1 MKDVFYIFRREFYT
15 VFRDHA
21 VITFFIMLTLGYPL
35 VYTYI
40 YSNEVVREVP
50 VAVIDHSHSP
60 LSREFLRM
68 WEASPSVKVV
78 ANCNDIEEAKLLMY
92 KKDIYGIL
100 EIPADFSKDINR
112 GDQAH
117 VSLFCDMGA
126 LLNYKALLQATSDVS
141 ILMGKE
147 IQVEGLPYAS
157 RMQQEIAAS
166 PVKIAEVKM
175 FNPQSG
181 FASFIIPAVLI
192 LVIQQSL
199 LLGVGTIAGT
209 ARDRSRYGSM
219 IPVNRHYRR
228 AWPIVLGNTC
238 LYMPIYFVMAYW
250 VFFIVPRIF
259 SLTQIAPKGE
269 LMLFL
274 FPFLLACVFFSICGS
289 FLSKEREQPFL
300 LFVFTSVPLMFISG
314 ISWPKEG
321 IASYWIT
328 LSKIFPSTHGI
339 DGFVKINN
347 MGATL
352 GEVSTEYISLWILAV
367 IYFLLACILYKR
379 EIRNQKSLCHTDFA
393 CHSECSEESQATEH

>member
-1 MKDVFYIFRREFYT
+1 MIQDIFYIFRREFYA

-21 VITFFIMLTLGYPL
+21 VITFFVLLTLGYPL

-40 YSNEVVREVP
+40 YSNEVVRQVP
-50 VAVIDHSHSP
+50 VAVIDHSQSS

-68 WEASPSVKVV
+68 WEASPNLKVV
-78 ANCNDIEEAKLLMY
+78 AHCNDLEEAKVLMY
-92 KKDIYGIL
+92 QKDIYGIL
-100 EIPADFSKDINR
+100 EIPGDFSKDINR

-117 VSLFCDMGA
+117 VALFCDMGA

-141 ILMGKE
+141 ILMGKQ
-147 IQVEGLPYAS
+147 IQVENLPYAS
-157 RMQQEIAAS
+157 RIQQELAAS
-166 PVKIAEVKM
+166 PVEITEVKM
-175 FNPQSG
+175 YNPQSG

-209 ARDRSRYGSM
+209 ARDRSLYGRM
-219 IPVNRHYRR
+219 IPGNRHYRR
-228 AWPIVLGNTC
+228 AWCIVVGKAC
-238 LYMPIYFVMAYW
+238 LYMCIYFLMAYW
-250 VFFIVPRIF
+250 VFFVVPRIF
-259 SLTQIAPKGE
+259 NLTQIGSRGE

-274 FPFLLACVFFSICGS
+274 FPFLLACVCFSIAGS

-321 IASYWIT
+321 IADYWIAF
-328 LSKIFPSTHGI
+328 SKIFPSTHGI

-347 MGATL
+347 LGATL
-352 GEVSTEYISLWILAV
+352 SEVLPEYISLWILAV
-367 IYFLLACILYKR
+367 FYFVLACILYKF
-379 EIRNQKSLCHTDFA
+379 EIRRQRSGRGKM
-393 CHSECSEESQATEH
+393 ER

>member
-1 MKDVFYIFRREFYT
+1 MKDIYYIFRHEFYT

-21 VITFFIMLTLGYPL
+21 VITFFILLTLGYPL

-50 VAVIDHSHSP
+50 VAVIDHSQTP

-68 WEASPSVKVV
+68 WEASPNVEIV
-78 ANCNDIEEAKLLMY
+78 AHCNDQEEAKILMQE
-92 KKDIYGIL
+92 KEVYGVL
-100 EIPADFSKDINR
+100 EIPAGFSKEINR

-117 VSLFCDMGA
+117 VALFCDMGD
-126 LLNYKALLQATSDVS
+126 LFNYKALLQATSDVS
-141 ILMGKE
+141 ILMGKD

-157 RMQQEIAAS
+157 RIQQEIAAS
-166 PVKIAEVKM
+166 PVKITEVKM

-209 ARDRSRYGSM
+209 ARDR
-219 IPVNRHYRR
+219 NRKHLMVPCNTHYRR
-228 AWPIVLGNTC
+228 AWKIVVGKAC
-238 LYMPIYFVMAYW
+238 LYLLVYFVMAYW
-250 VFFIVPRIF
+250 VFFVVPRIF
-259 SLTQIAPKGE
+259 SLTQIAPKVE

-274 FPFLLACVFFSICGS
+274 FPFLVACVFFSIAGS

-321 IASYWIT
+321 IASYWIAF
-328 LSKIFPSTHGI
+328 SKIFPSTHGI

-352 GEVSTEYISLWILAV
+352 NEVTTEYVSLWILAA
-367 IYFLLACILYKR
+367 IYFILACLLYRR
-379 EIRNQKSLCHTDFA
+379 EIRRNVQNVGNVNNVL
-393 CHSECSEESQATEH
+393 

>member
-1 MKDVFYIFRREFYT
+1 MKRIYDIYYIFRREFYT

-21 VITFFIMLTLGYPL
+21 VIVFFILLTLAYPL

-50 VAVIDHSHSP
+50 VAVVDHSNSS
-60 LSREFLRM
+60 LGREFIRD
-68 WEASPSVKVV
+68 WGASPNVRIV
-78 ANCNDIEEAKLLMY
+78 AHCSDLEQAKLLMHE
-92 KKDIYGIL
+92 KKIYGIL
-100 EIPADFSKDINR
+100 EIPSDFSKAVVR

-117 VSLFCDMGA
+117 VALFCDMGA
-126 LLNYKALLQATSDVS
+126 LLNYKALLQAASDVAIGMS
-141 ILMGKE
+141 RE

-157 RMQQEIAAS
+157 RIQQELTTS
-166 PVKIAEVKM
+166 PVEIAEVKM

-181 FASFIIPAVLI
+181 FASFIIPAVLV

-209 ARDRSRYGSM
+209 ARDRSRKKWM
-219 IPVNRHYRR
+219 IPDNRHYRR
-228 AWPIVLGNTC
+228 AWCIVLGKAF
-238 LYMPIYFVMAYW
+238 LYIPIYFVMAYW

-259 SLTQIAPKGE
+259 GLTQIGNRGD

-274 FPFLLACVFFSICGS
+274 LPFLLACAFLAIFAS

-314 ISWPKEG
+314 ISWPREG
-321 IASYWIT
+321 IPSYWIT

-347 MGATL
+347 MGARL
-352 GEVSTEYISLWILAV
+352 ADVNAEFISLWILAA
-367 IYFLLACILYKR
+367 IYFVLACVLYYR
-379 EIRNQKSLCHTDFA
+379 EIRKVRAGQTVCRL
-393 CHSECSEESQATEH
+393 